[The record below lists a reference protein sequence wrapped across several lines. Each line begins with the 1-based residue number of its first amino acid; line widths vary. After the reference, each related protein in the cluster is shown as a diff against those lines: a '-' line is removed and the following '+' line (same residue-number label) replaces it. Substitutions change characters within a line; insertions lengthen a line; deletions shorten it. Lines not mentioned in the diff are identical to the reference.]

1 MENTFQKQINYQIE
15 KISVELER
23 INKFKEKQIEGYL
36 KIKNDKGHVYYQ
48 WKTKDEDRNDIRKYL
63 SKKELSTIKDLA
75 QKGYYDK
82 IEPILIK
89 NLNVL
94 HRLNNS
100 YQYNAITEAY
110 EKLIVQRQNLIDP
123 IEKSKKQ
130 FVEEWQ
136 TETYKPCNKYPEA
149 LRYET
154 NAGEFV
160 RSKSEVIIA
169 NLLHMEADRL
179 LYKYER
185 PLKLRHQG
193 REITLYPDFTVLNT
207 QTGKITYW
215 EHAGLMSNPEY
226 VSDFV
231 WKNNLYYENH
241 LLPGTDVLFTFETED
256 HPLEIRML
264 KNMISHLLM

>member
-1 MENTFQKQINYQIE
+1 MYKKVSFE
-15 KISVELER
+15 KGDETDSIVSA
-23 INKFKEKQIEGYL
+23 KSYYEK
-36 KIKNDKGHVYYQ
+36 V
-48 WKTKDEDRNDIRKYL
+48 
-63 SKKELSTIKDLA
+63 
-75 QKGYYDK
+75 
-82 IEPILIK
+82 EPILQK
-89 NLNVL
+89 NLKLLENFERAYCYDKEMQVYESMTEDRKSL
-94 HRLNNS
+94 VIPLEENCTRLIR
-100 YQYNAITEAY
+100 AW
-110 EKLIVQRQNLIDP
+110 
-123 IEKSKKQ
+123 KQ
-130 FVEEWQ
+130 
-136 TETYKPCNKYPEA
+136 ETYEPCSRYPEA

-185 PLKLRHQG
+185 PLKLRYQG
-193 REITLYPDFTVLNT
+193 REITLYPDFTVLNA

-241 LLPGTDVLFTFETED
+241 LLPGTDVLFTFETGD

-264 KNMISHLLM
+264 KHMISNLMT